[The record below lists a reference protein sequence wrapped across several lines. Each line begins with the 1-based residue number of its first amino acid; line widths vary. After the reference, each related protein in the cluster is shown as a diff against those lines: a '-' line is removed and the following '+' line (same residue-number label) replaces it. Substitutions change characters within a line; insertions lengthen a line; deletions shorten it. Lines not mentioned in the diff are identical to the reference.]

1 MDRPE
6 CVTNP
11 TVLSLCD
18 GMMVKVWSGAVKWK
32 PGRQRKRRTG
42 RKREERKEE
51 RTWKQ
56 GRMSW
61 KIIMQGKNIDRENDN
76 SNMGMVM
83 TCPIRQLVV
92 MITSEKI
99 TFLSSS
105 THVFM
110 VQAGLCTKCPKRN
123 TLANQLRATAL
134 EMIILHAVL
143 PTLFLH

>member
-1 MDRPE
+1 M
-6 CVTNP
+6 NP

-18 GMMVKVWSGAVKWK
+18 GMMVKVWSGAAKWK
-32 PGRQRKRRTG
+32 PGRQRKRRKG
-42 RKREERKEE
+42 RRREKRKGHGSREECRGK
-51 RTWKQ
+51 
-56 GRMSW
+56 S
-61 KIIMQGKNIDRENDN
+61 IMQGKKMDRDNDN
-76 SNMGMVM
+76 SNMVMVI
-83 TCPIRQLVV
+83 TCPIRQLVMV
-92 MITSEKI
+92 IISEKV